1 MYGPIPKDEQGRSFD
16 IHHIN
21 GNHADNRLEN
31 LKCVSI
37 QEHYDIHLKQCDWGA
52 CTLIAN
58 RLNMSAEEISEL
70 ASRLAKANV
79 KQRVESGT
87 HNWLKNNIKK
97 KECPWCQRSF
107 PPTPYSLFHG
117 DYCLSNPN
125 AMPRKPLKKKECQWC
140 HGSFAP
146 GPYGKFHGKYCL
158 SNPDAL
164 PRKTRKPHEKKE
176 CPWCHGSFSPTPY
189 SKFHGKYCLSNP
201 DALPRKTKK

>member
-1 MYGPIPKDEQGRSFD
+1 MSANTIYTTNCTDHRQIWIDMYGPIPKDEQGRSFD

-37 QEHYDIHLKQCDWGA
+37 QEHYDIHFNQGDLGA

-58 RLNMSAEEISEL
+58 RLNMSAKEI
-70 ASRLAKANV
+70 SRLAKANV

-97 KECPWCQRSF
+97 KECPWC
-107 PPTPYSLFHG
+107 
-117 DYCLSNPN
+117 
-125 AMPRKPLKKKECQWC
+125 
-140 HGSFAP
+140 
-146 GPYGKFHGKYCL
+146 
-158 SNPDAL
+158 
-164 PRKTRKPHEKKE
+164 
-176 CPWCHGSFSPTPY
+176 HGSFSPTPY
-189 SKFHGKYCLSNP
+189 SMYHGKYCKSNP